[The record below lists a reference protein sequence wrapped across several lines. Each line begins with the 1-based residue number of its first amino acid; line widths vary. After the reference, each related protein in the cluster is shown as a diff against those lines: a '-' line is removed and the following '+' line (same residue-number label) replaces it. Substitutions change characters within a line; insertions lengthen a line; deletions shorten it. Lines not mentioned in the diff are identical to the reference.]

1 MQEQTN
7 RQQNYWPIPLP
18 EKNFGRKLNIAR
30 DARTNKQQNYW
41 LIPPPEKNFGR
52 KLNIAR
58 DARTNKQTTKLLA
71 YPILSIPIVL
81 PLSEEIYMKI
91 KPA

>member
-1 MQEQTN
+1 MN
-7 RQQNYWPIPLP
+7 AVAKRPSVGSHCYCFPHWPIPL
-18 EKNFGRKLNIAR
+18 
-30 DARTNKQQNYW
+30 
-41 LIPPPEKNFGR
+41 PEKNFGR

-81 PLSEEIYMKI
+81 PLSVKLQKEFVNDARTNLWGNKRGIF
-91 KPA
+91 

>member
-1 MQEQTN
+1 MN
-7 RQQNYWPIPLP
+7 AVAKRPSVGSHCYCFPHWPIPL
-18 EKNFGRKLNIAR
+18 
-30 DARTNKQQNYW
+30 
-41 LIPPPEKNFGR
+41 PEKNFGR

-81 PLSEEIYMKI
+81 PLSEKIYMKI
-91 KPA
+91 KTIVLRNAYPRSAYQ